1 MLSPRMLLFDD
12 NPPVERYRPSVKI
25 RIPSPEPQYNNEL
38 EPPPRSERFMRRYG
52 GILENGWDVG

>member
-1 MLSPRMLLFDD
+1 MLLFDD